1 MAPSDVLKQYVYEPG
16 DVVFLG
22 GHISEACR
30 GFIRGRCDDD
40 ETYIVDIGDT
50 YIRIHESSILG
61 KELTT
66 EQKLINIS
74 AHTTNL
80 LLDLQ
85 RCIQENEKLRQRI
98 KVLQSNIANKN
109 IRDSLELQWQ
119 DTFGNPPPITK

>member
-22 GHISEACR
+22 SHISEAYR

-98 KVLQSNIANKN
+98 KVLQSNIVNKN